1 MNYGKKGASDKQKA
15 LTSKTSRVGKKISV
29 TIFKAFV
36 VFFLAVAVIGTCA
49 GIGVIKG
56 VIESAPEISTYD
68 VTPKKYSTSVYDQ
81 EGNEIT
87 KLVATG
93 SNRVS
98 KTIDEIPKNMQN
110 AFVAIEDERFWE
122 HNGIDIKGIIR
133 AGVKGITSGTFS
145 EGASTITQQLL
156 KNNVFDGWTDEKSF
170 PDKLK
175 RKIQEQYLAVKL
187 EKTMSKEAILENYLN
202 AINLGQNTLGVQSAS
217 LRYFNKDVSDLT
229 LSECAV
235 IAGITQNPYRYNPIS
250 YPDNNAERRKKVLDN
265 MLDQGYITQDEY
277 DEAIADD
284 VYSRIQTVNA
294 EIASSSVY
302 TYFVDELTEQVMQ
315 DLQEQKGYTQTQ
327 AYNALYSGGLSIY
340 TTQDQ
345 SIQDIC
351 DEEFSDSSNYPDGT
365 EVALTYRLTVT
376 SSDGTITN
384 YNEESL
390 ESYFQ
395 EIDGISYNL
404 IFDSE
409 DDANAQVERYKEAIL
424 KEGDEIVESITLT
437 PQPQAS
443 CVIMDQATGYVKAII
458 GGRGPKEASLTLNRA
473 TNTKRQPGSTFK
485 VLSTYAPALDTAGMT
500 LATVQDDAPF
510 NYASGRPVSNW
521 YSTGYRGLSTIRDAI
536 TNSMNIVTVK
546 TLTAITPQLGYDY
559 LLNFGFTTLVSSR
572 KESNGTV
579 LTDIT
584 QSLALGGITD
594 GVTNLE
600 LTAAYA
606 TIANGGTY
614 TKPIFYTKILDHDG
628 NVLIDNT
635 PRTSTVLK
643 VSTAFLLT
651 SAMEDVVTVGTG
663 KAVNFGTMPIAGKTG
678 TTSDY
683 RDVWFS
689 GYTPY
694 YTCTVWGGYD
704 TNDKMSS
711 STSYQKILWK
721 KIMSRV
727 HEGLERKEF
736 TIPDNIETAVICKK
750 SGKLA
755 VSGLCDNDPRGS
767 MVITEYFAKGTAPTE
782 VCDTHI
788 RLATCA
794 LTNLPATPYCPEVNY
809 NSDQVYILRP
819 TGAEGVTDDTAY
831 ELPADYTLNMCP
843 VHTSPA
849 VEADENYYYNSLP
862 EYTPS
867 TSTTTDSNEN
877 KETKENK
884 GKNADKGKKETT
896 DTTGTTDSE
905 STTSDIGTP
914 SPEAGVNSIIDSNT
928 PSENST
934 NTDPVIP

>member
-15 LTSKTSRVGKKISV
+15 LTSKTTKVGKKVSV
-29 TIFKAFV
+29 TVFKVFV
-36 VFFLAVAVIGTCA
+36 VCFLAVGVIGTCA
-49 GIGVIKG
+49 GIGLIRG
-56 VIESAPEISTYD
+56 VIDSAPEISTYD

-81 EGNEIT
+81 DGYELT

-98 KTIDEIPKNMQN
+98 KSIDEIPKNLQN

-133 AGVKGITSGTFS
+133 AGVVGITSGGHFS

-156 KNNVFDGWTDEKSF
+156 KNNVFEGWTSEKSL

-175 RKIQEQYLAVKL
+175 RKIQEQYLAIKL
-187 EKTMSKEAILENYLN
+187 EKTMTKEAILENYLN

-217 LRYFNKDVSDLT
+217 LRYFNKDVSELT

-235 IAGITQNPYRYNPIS
+235 IAAITQNPYRYNPIS
-250 YPDNNAERRKKVLDN
+250 NPENNAERRKKVLDN
-265 MLDQGYITQDEY
+265 MLAQDYIKQSEY
-277 DEAIADD
+277 DEAMADD
-284 VYSRIQTVNA
+284 VYSRIKTVNA
-294 EIASSSVY
+294 EIISSSVY

-345 SIQDIC
+345 KIQSIC
-351 DEEFSDSSNYPDGT
+351 DEEFANLSNYPATT
-365 EVALTYRLTVT
+365 EVALTYRLSITAKDGTVT
-376 SSDGTITN
+376 N
-384 YNEESL
+384 YSEESL
-390 ESYFQ
+390 KNYFK
-395 EIDGISYNL
+395 EIDGISYDL
-404 IFDSE
+404 IFSSE
-409 DDANAQVERYKEAIL
+409 DEAKAQVERYKEAIL
-424 KEGDEIVESITLT
+424 KEGDEIVESVTLT

-443 CVIMDQATGYVKAII
+443 CVIIDQATGYVKAIV
-458 GGRGPKEASLTLNRA
+458 GGRGSKEASLTLNRA

-485 VLSTYAPALDTAGMT
+485 VLSTFAPALDTAQKT
-500 LATVQDDAPF
+500 LASVQDDAPY

-521 YSTGYRGLSTIRDAI
+521 YSTGYRGLSTIREAI

-546 TLTAITPQLGYDY
+546 TLTDITPKLGYNY
-559 LLNFGFTTLVSSR
+559 LLNFGFTTLVNNR
-572 KESNGTV
+572 KQSDGTV

-606 TIANGGTY
+606 AIANDGTY

-635 PRTSTVLK
+635 PRTSTVIK
-643 VSTAFLLT
+643 DSTAFLLT
-651 SAMEDVVTVGTG
+651 SAMQDVVTVGTG
-663 KAVNFGTMPIAGKTG
+663 KMVNFGTMPIAGKTG

-689 GYTPY
+689 GFTPY

-704 TNDKMSS
+704 TNDKMPS
-711 STSYQKILWK
+711 STSFQKLLWK
-721 KIMSRV
+721 NIMSRV
-727 HEGLERKEF
+727 HEGLTRKEF
-736 TIPDNIETAVICKK
+736 SVPDSIETAIICKK

-755 VSGLCDNDPRGS
+755 VTGLCDCDPRGS
-767 MVITEYFAKGTAPTE
+767 MVTTEYFAKGTAPTE
-782 VCDTHI
+782 VCATHI

-794 LTNLPATPYCPEVNY
+794 ISNLPATPYCPDVNY
-809 NSDQVYILRP
+809 TSDQVYIIRP
-819 TGAEGVTDDTAY
+819 TGSEGMTDDTPY
-831 ELPADYTLNMCP
+831 ELPADYTINMCP
-843 VHTSPA
+843 IHTSPQSSTT
-849 VEADENYYYNSLP
+849 VGYTYDTLP
-862 EYTPS
+862 ILPNQEDTTTDPSTDPSTGTTTPDTGTPS
-867 TSTTTDSNEN
+867 TD
-877 KETKENK
+877 
-884 GKNADKGKKETT
+884 
-896 DTTGTTDSE
+896 
-905 STTSDIGTP
+905 
-914 SPEAGVNSIIDSNT
+914 AGVNSLLDPPLPT
-928 PSENST
+928 EDGT
-934 NTDPVIP
+934 NTEPTIP

>member
-15 LTSKTSRVGKKISV
+15 LTSKTTRVGKKVSV
-29 TIFKAFV
+29 SVFKAFIV
-36 VFFLAVAVIGTCA
+36 CCLAVAVIGTCA

-68 VTPKKYSTSVYDQ
+68 VTPKKYSTSVYNQ

-98 KTIDEIPKNMQN
+98 KSIDEIPKNLQN

-133 AGVKGITSGTFS
+133 AGVKGATSGNFS

-156 KNNVFDGWTDEKSF
+156 KNNVFEGWTEEKSF

-175 RKIQEQYLAVKL
+175 RKIQEQYLAIKL
-187 EKTMSKEAILENYLN
+187 EKSMSKEAILENYLN

-217 LRYFNKDVSDLT
+217 LRYFNKDVSELT

-235 IAGITQNPYRYNPIS
+235 IAGITQNPSHYNPIS
-250 YPDNNAERRKKVLDN
+250 FPDNNAERRKKVLGN
-265 MLDQGYITQDEY
+265 MLDQGYIEQEEY
-277 DEAIADD
+277 DEAMVDD
-284 VYSRIQTVNA
+284 VYSRIQTVNT
-294 EIASSSVY
+294 EILSSSVY
-302 TYFVDELTEQVMQ
+302 TYFVDELTEQIMQ

-345 SIQDIC
+345 SIQKIC
-351 DEEFSDSSNYPDGT
+351 DEEFANSSNYPEGT

-376 SSDGTITN
+376 AKDGTISN
-384 YNEESL
+384 YSEESL
-390 ESYFQ
+390 KNYFK

-404 IFDSE
+404 IFDSK
-409 DDANAQVERYKEAIL
+409 DTANAQVERYKEAIL

-443 CVIMDQATGYVKAII
+443 CVIMDQATGYVKAIV
-458 GGRGPKEASLTLNRA
+458 GGRGAKEASLTLNRA
-473 TNTKRQPGSTFK
+473 TNTKRQPGSTYK
-485 VLSTYAPALDTAGMT
+485 VLSTFAPALDTAGKT
-500 LATVQDDAPF
+500 LATVQDDAPY

-521 YSTGYRGLSTIRDAI
+521 YSTGYRGLSTIREAI
-536 TNSMNIVTVK
+536 VNSMNIVTVK
-546 TLTAITPQLGYDY
+546 TLTDITPQLGYDY
-559 LLNFGFTTLVSSR
+559 LLKFGFTTLVDS
-572 KESNGTV
+572 KKQADGTV
-579 LTDIT
+579 LTDVT

-606 TIANGGTY
+606 AIANSGTY
-614 TKPIFYTKILDHDG
+614 TKPVFYTKILDHDG
-628 NVLIDNT
+628 NILIDNT
-635 PRTSTVLK
+635 PRTSNVIK
-643 VSTAFLLT
+643 DSTAFLLT

-689 GYTPY
+689 GFTPY

-711 STSYQKILWK
+711 STSYQKKLWK
-721 KIMSRV
+721 NIMSRV
-727 HEGLERKEF
+727 HEGLEKKEF
-736 TIPDNIETAVICKK
+736 TIPDSIETAVICKK

-755 VSGLCDNDPRGS
+755 VAGLCDSDPRGS
-767 MVITEYFAKGTAPTE
+767 MVITEYFAKGTAPTD
-782 VCDTHI
+782 VCGTHI

-794 LTNLPATPYCPEVNY
+794 VTNLPASPYCPQVNY
-809 NSDQVYILRP
+809 NSDQVYIIRP
-819 TGAEGVTDDTAY
+819 TGSEGVTDDTPY
-831 ELPADYTLNMCP
+831 ELPADYTINMCP
-843 VHTSPA
+843 IHTSPA
-849 VEADENYYYNSLP
+849 DTTNSDYYYNILP
-862 EYTPS
+862 EYSPDGS
-867 TSTTTDSNEN
+867 TTTGTTGTSSTTTDP
-877 KETKENK
+877 
-884 GKNADKGKKETT
+884 TT
-896 DTTGTTDSE
+896 DTGTT
-905 STTSDIGTP
+905 T
-914 SPEAGVNSIIDSNT
+914 EAGINSIIDST
-928 PSENST
+928 VPPENPT
-934 NTDPVIP
+934 NVEPVVP

>member
-15 LTSKTSRVGKKISV
+15 LTSTTAKVGKKLSV

-36 VFFLAVAVIGTCA
+36 VCFLAVAVIGSCA
-49 GIGVIKG
+49 GIGIIRG
-56 VIESAPEISTYD
+56 VIDNAPEISTYD

-81 EGNEIT
+81 DGNEIT

-98 KTIDEIPKNMQN
+98 KSIDEIPENLQN
-110 AFVAIEDERFWE
+110 AFVAIEDERYWE

-133 AGVKGITSGTFS
+133 AGVVGITNGKFS

-156 KNNVFDGWTDEKSF
+156 KNNVFEGWTEEKSF
-170 PDKLK
+170 TDKLK
-175 RKIQEQYLAVKL
+175 RKIQEQYLAIQL
-187 EKTMSKEAILENYLN
+187 EKSMSKKAILENYLN
-202 AINLGQNTLGVQSAS
+202 AINLGQNTLGVQAAS
-217 LRYFNKDVSDLT
+217 LRYFNKDASELT

-250 YPDNNAERRKKVLDN
+250 YPENNEERRKKVLSN
-265 MLDQGYITQDEY
+265 MLEQDYISQEEY

-284 VYSRIQTVNA
+284 VYSRIKTVNT
-294 EIASSSVY
+294 EIVSSSVY

-345 SIQDIC
+345 GIQAIC
-351 DEEFSDSSNYPDGT
+351 DEEFADSSNYPKGT

-376 SSDGTITN
+376 SKDGTVTN
-384 YNEESL
+384 YSEDSL
-390 ESYFQ
+390 MNYFK
-395 EIDGISYNL
+395 EIDGISYNTV
-404 IFDSE
+404 FDNE
-409 DDANAQVERYKEAIL
+409 DEAYAQIERYKEAIL
-424 KEGDEIVESITLT
+424 QDEDEIVESITLT

-443 CVIMDQATGYVKAII
+443 CVIMDQSTGYVKAIV
-458 GGRGPKEASLTLNRA
+458 GGRGTKEASLTLNRA

-485 VLSTYAPALDTAGMT
+485 ILSTYAPALDTAGMT

-510 NYASGRPVSNW
+510 NYESGRPVSNW
-521 YSTGYRGLSTIRDAI
+521 YSTGYRGLTTIREAI

-546 TLTAITPQLGYDY
+546 TLTDITPQLGFNY
-559 LLNFGFTTLVSSR
+559 LQNFGFTTLVESR
-572 KESNGTV
+572 EQADKTV

-594 GVTNLE
+594 GVKNIE

-606 TIANGGTY
+606 AIANNGTY

-635 PRTSTVLK
+635 PQTKTVIK
-643 VSTAFLLT
+643 DTTAFLLT
-651 SAMEDVVTVGTG
+651 SAMQDVVTVGTG
-663 KAVNFGTMPIAGKTG
+663 KSVNFGTMPIAGKTG

-683 RDVWFS
+683 RDLWFS

-711 STSYQKILWK
+711 STSFHKVLWK
-721 KIMSRV
+721 KIMARV

-736 TIPDNIETAVICKK
+736 TIPDGIETAVICKK

-755 VSGLCDNDPRGS
+755 VSGLCDSDPRGS
-767 MVITEYFAKGTAPTE
+767 MVKTEYFAKGTAPTE
-782 VCDTHI
+782 VCNTHI
-788 RLATCA
+788 KLGTCT
-794 LTNLPATPYCPEVNY
+794 LTHLPASPYCPEVTY
-809 NSDQVYILRP
+809 DSDQVFIVRP
-819 TGAEGVTDDTAY
+819 EGSEGVTDDTPY
-831 ELPADYTLNMCP
+831 ELPADYTLNLCP
-843 VHTSPA
+843 IHTGPA
-849 VEADENYYYNSLP
+849 SGTDENYFYNMLP
-862 EYTPS
+862 EYSPDE
-867 TSTTTDSNEN
+867 TDSTGAANPAG
-877 KETKENK
+877 TIDPAT
-884 GKNADKGKKETT
+884 GQQT
-896 DTTGTTDSE
+896 DAVPD
-905 STTSDIGTP
+905 
-914 SPEAGVNSIIDSNT
+914 AGVNSIIVSPDQNDN
-928 PSENST
+928 SEPDTGETEANV
-934 NTDPVIP
+934 P